1 MYECYNCG
9 YIIKDKTKMR
19 NHLNRKRICKKIREN
34 INLNNLKELILQ
46 GISYQEYLN
55 LKNEKCNV
63 SVDVSEKAVFV
74 SENEV
79 FVSENEVFLKN
90 SAISTYI
97 CNYCSKEYKHR
108 QSLYTHTKICKQK
121 KQTITTHENTTE
133 LCSLL
138 QQQLY
143 KTFKQLDNKD
153 KQITKLIKKSN
164 HNINNGTIQNNNNIV
179 INSYKTP
186 DLSHLTSKDIYSCLS
201 KNVFCAAELI
211 EKIYFNKD
219 KPENH
224 NICLTNLKTSYISVF
239 DGTNW
244 NVQKKVIAFDD
255 LLDHCEN
262 TFTDFVAEWNG
273 KYPETV
279 AKFNKFLDRIY
290 DDADALRKN
299 IYEDLTY
306 KMYNNSKKLNIKI

>member
-1 MYECYNCG
+1 MVLYECYNCG
-9 YIIKDKTKMR
+9 YTNINKLKMR
-19 NHLNRKRICKKIREN
+19 NHLARKRICQKIREN

-55 LKNEKCNV
+55 LKNKKCSV
-63 SVDVSEKAVFV
+63 SVNVSEKAVFV

-79 FVSENEVFLKN
+79 FISN
-90 SAISTYI
+90 STISTYI

-108 QSLYTHTKICKQK
+108 QSLYTHTKLCKQK

-164 HNINNGTIQNNNNIV
+164 NNNINNGIINNNNNNIV
-179 INSYKTP
+179 INSYTTP

-224 NICLTNLKTSYISVF
+224 NICLTNLKTPYISVF

-244 NVQKKVIAFDD
+244 NIKKKVIAFDD
-255 LLDHCEN
+255 LLDQCEN

-273 KYPETV
+273 KYPATV
-279 AKFNKFLDRIY
+279 LKFNKFLDRIY
-290 DDADALRKN
+290 DDTDLLRKN

-306 KMYNNSKKLNIKI
+306 KLYNNSKKLNIKI

>member
-1 MYECYNCG
+1 MVLYECYNCG
-9 YIIKDKTKMR
+9 YTNLHKCKMR
-19 NHLNRKRICKKIREN
+19 NHLSRQRICKKIREN
-34 INLNNLKELILQ
+34 INLNDLKEIILQ
-46 GISYQEYLN
+46 GVSYQEYLN
-55 LKNEKCNV
+55 LKLETVDEAKCQPFVSHLSAICKPNV
-63 SVDVSEKAVFV
+63 SH
-74 SENEV
+74 
-79 FVSENEVFLKN
+79 LK
-90 SAISTYI
+90 TKEYI

-108 QSLYTHTKICKQK
+108 QSLSKHKNKCKLK
-121 KQTITTHENTTE
+121 LDKQLEADMIN
-133 LCSLL
+133 LL
-138 QQQLY
+138 QKQLDKQDKQL
-143 KTFKQLDNKD
+143 KTKDKHLDNKD
-153 KQITKLIKKSN
+153 KELIQFIKQSN
-164 HNINNGTIQNNNNIV
+164 KTINNGIINNNII

-201 KNVFCAAELI
+201 KNVFCVAELI

-224 NICLTNLKTSYISVF
+224 NICLTNLKTPYISVF

-262 TFTDFVAEWNG
+262 TFTDFIAEWNG

-279 AKFNKFLDRIY
+279 EKFNKFLDRIY
-290 DDADALRKN
+290 DDADALRKK